1 MLFSCLY
8 PPASLSLPIEE
19 PIRTSPPLQVHPFP
33 HKPMGTR
40 STLPRLSVTCLAVT
54 EPLLSVYV
62 SVSSAELQV
71 PEGGPGLTFPCPAQG
86 LAHSRPQPVQ
96 GGGREG

>member
-8 PPASLSLPIEE
+8 PPASLLLPIEE
-19 PIRTSPPLQVHPFP
+19 PTRTSPPLQVHPFP

-40 STLPRLSVTCLAVT
+40 SASPRPSVTCLAVT
-54 EPLLSVYV
+54 EPSLSAYV

-71 PEGGPGLTFPCPAQG
+71 PEGGPGLTFLRPAQG
-86 LAHSRPQPVQ
+86 LAHSRPQPVR
-96 GGGREG
+96 GGGREE